1 MLNRF
6 RNRAL
11 SGVLAL
17 GIVGLAACDDFVA
30 VENPDQLEAEA
41 IDAER
46 DRSILSQSAF
56 QSFVA
61 NYGDL
66 AVYSAWFTMEA
77 RVGDT
82 FPTRNE
88 FGRREISALTN
99 GDLAARWTGIH
110 TPLAFSENTIHDIEA
125 GGEDIDL
132 ARLYF
137 TSGYLMLL
145 QAELFCTPTIMQG
158 RGVPGSPLTIV
169 QALDTA
175 VARLTKAN
183 AIARTLTGTEAT
195 DILTASLVGIAR
207 AHLQAGRKTL
217 ASQFAAQVPAA
228 FVFNLRH
235 LDDSANRGRL
245 GNDIWSFSEARISL
259 VVPPEY
265 RAMADASDTRI
276 AYTDQRRPAQDGVLN
291 FFRQA
296 KIAGWGTS
304 DRLASGLEARYI
316 KVEADG
322 NAADMLALIN
332 ERRAVGRQ
340 TALAATT
347 DMNVL
352 MRELMEQ
359 RARDFWLE
367 LKKQGDFLRNPQHV
381 PYILAP
387 GANNYYKAGV
397 GPVSNQTCWPVP
409 DAERRNNPNWP
420 GFGT

>member
-1 MLNRF
+1 MMNRT
-6 RNRAL
+6 RTRAL
-11 SGVLAL
+11 GAVLAL
-17 GIVGLAACDDFVA
+17 AAMGLAACADFVA

-46 DRSILSQSAF
+46 DRSVLSQSAF

-61 NYGDL
+61 AYGDL
-66 AVYSAWFTMEA
+66 NMHAAWFTMEA

-88 FGRREISALTN
+88 IGRRQISALTN
-99 GDLAARWTGIH
+99 GDNANRWNAIHNTLAY
-110 TPLAFSENTIHDIEA
+110 SENTIRAIEQ

-137 TSGYLMLL
+137 TSGYLMLI
-145 QAELFCTPTIMQG
+145 QADLFCQPTILLS
-158 RGVPGSPLTIV
+158 REEPGGALTTV

-175 VARLTKAN
+175 VARLTR
-183 AIARTLTGTEAT
+183 ARTIAAALTGTEAT
-195 DILTASLVGIAR
+195 NIATASLVGIAR
-207 AHLQAGRKTL
+207 AHLQAGRRTE
-217 ASQFAAQVPAA
+217 ASAAAAQVSAS
-228 FVFNLRH
+228 FVFNLLH
-235 LDDSANRGRL
+235 MDDPANRARL
-245 GNDIWSFSEARISL
+245 GNRMWNWSESRISL

-265 RAMADASDTRI
+265 RAMADAGDTRI

-296 KIAGWGTS
+296 KIPGWGAP

-316 KVEADG
+316 KVEADR
-322 NAADMLALIN
+322 NPADMLALIN

-340 TALAATT
+340 SVLAATT
-347 DMNVL
+347 DMDAL

-367 LKKQGDFLRNPQHV
+367 LKKMSDFRRNPNHV
-381 PYILAP
+381 PYILEP
-387 GANNYYKAGV
+387 GENSYYKSGI
-397 GPVSNQTCWPVP
+397 GPVGNQTCFPVP
-409 DAERRNNPNWP
+409 DAERRNNPKWP
-420 GFGT
+420 GHES